1 LLFSKDLDII
11 IKILNLQGAFMKKRV
26 FVCIFIILLLFTSLL
41 FSASPKDPNSD
52 KRVDL
57 ITIDGAIGPITAR
70 IIGEVINSAVED
82 SAEAL
87 VVELNTPGG
96 LDESTRLITKKILNA
111 EVPVIVYVA
120 PSGSRAASAG
130 VFITLSAHI
139 AAMAPGT
146 NIGAAH
152 PVSIGGQIDSTM
164 QEKVTNDAVAYIKS
178 IANKRGKNP
187 EWAEKAVRQSISV
200 TEYEALKDSVIDL
213 VANNLRELLD
223 QIDGRKVNLP
233 SGEKILNTKGAEV
246 KRVEIGWKDKILETI
261 SNPTIAYILFTLAMW
276 GLFFEL
282 SNPGSILPGVV
293 GGICL
298 ILAFF
303 AFQTLPINYAGIL
316 LMILA
321 VILFIAEV
329 KVVSHGLLTIGGIIS
344 MIFGSLM
351 LINSPEPYMRVS
363 LVVVLTVVLGTSLFF
378 IFAVGLGIKAQMKKV
393 TTGDKGLIGMIG
405 VARTEIKP
413 EGYVFI
419 HGELWKA
426 ECDPQTG
433 GIEKGEKVKVIG
445 IENLML
451 KVTKI

>member
-1 LLFSKDLDII
+1 
-11 IKILNLQGAFMKKRV
+11 MKKRI
-26 FVCIFIILLLFTSLL
+26 FVYIFIILLSFTCLL
-41 FSASPKDPNSD
+41 FSASPGDPDSD
-52 KRVDL
+52 KRVYL

-82 SAEAL
+82 NAEAL

-152 PVSIGGQIDSTM
+152 PVSIGGQIDSIM
-164 QEKVTNDAVAYIKS
+164 KEKVTNDAVAYIKT
-178 IANKRGKNP
+178 IANKRGRNP

-213 VANNLRELLD
+213 VANNLRELLNLV
-223 QIDGRKVNLP
+223 DGRKVNLP
-233 SGEKILNTKGAEV
+233 SGERTLNTMGAEV

-344 MIFGSLM
+344 MILGSLM

-363 LVVVLTVVLGTSLFF
+363 LVVVLTVVMGTALFL

-393 TTGDKGLIGMIG
+393 TTGDKGMIGMIG
-405 VARTEIKP
+405 VTRTEIKP

-419 HGELWKA
+419 HGEIWKA
-426 ECDPQTG
+426 ECDLSTG

>member
-1 LLFSKDLDII
+1 
-11 IKILNLQGAFMKKRV
+11 MRKRI
-26 FVCIFIILLLFTSLL
+26 FVYIFIILLSVTSLL
-41 FSASPKDPNSD
+41 FSTSPKDPNSD

-70 IIGEVINSAVED
+70 IIEEVINSAVED

-111 EVPVIVYVA
+111 EVPIIVYVA

-164 QEKVTNDAVAYIKS
+164 KEKVTNDAVAYIKT
-178 IANKRGKNP
+178 IANKRGRNP

-233 SGEKILNTKGAEV
+233 SGEKILNTKGAGV
-246 KRVEIGWKDKILETI
+246 RRVEISWKDKILETI
-261 SNPTIAYILFTLAMW
+261 SNPTIAYILFTLGMW

-344 MIFGSLM
+344 MILGSLM

-363 LVVVLTVVLGTSLFF
+363 LVVVLTVVMGTTLFL

-393 TTGDKGLIGMIG
+393 TTGDKGMIGMTG

-419 HGELWKA
+419 HGEIWKA
-426 ECDPQTG
+426 ECDPLTG

>member
-11 IKILNLQGAFMKKRV
+11 VRILNLRGTFMKKRV
-26 FVCIFIILLLFTSLL
+26 FVYTFIILLSFTCLL
-41 FSASPKDPNSD
+41 FSTSPGDTDSHN
-52 KRVDL
+52 RVDL

-164 QEKVTNDAVAYIKS
+164 QEKVTNDAVAYIKT
-178 IANKRGKNP
+178 IANKRGRNP

-223 QIDGRKVNLP
+223 RVDGRKVNLP
-233 SGEKILNTKGAEV
+233 SGEKILNTKSAEV
-246 KRVEIGWKDKILETI
+246 KRIGIGWKDKILETI

-363 LVVVLTVVLGTSLFF
+363 LVVVLTVVMGTALFF

-393 TTGDKGLIGMIG
+393 TTGDKGMIGMIG

-426 ECDPQTG
+426 ECGPQTG
-433 GIEKGEKVKVIG
+433 GIEKGEKVKVVG

>member
-1 LLFSKDLDII
+1 
-11 IKILNLQGAFMKKRV
+11 MKKRV
-26 FVCIFIILLLFTSLL
+26 FVYIFIILLSFTSLL
-41 FSASPKDPNSD
+41 FSTSPKDPNSD
-52 KRVDL
+52 KRVYL

-152 PVSIGGQIDSTM
+152 PVSIGGQIDSIM
-164 QEKVTNDAVAYIKS
+164 KEKVTNDAVAYIKT
-178 IANKRGKNP
+178 IANKRGRNP

-200 TEYEALKDSVIDL
+200 TEYEALKDNVIDI

-233 SGEKILNTKGAEV
+233 SGEKTLNTKSAEV
-246 KRVEIGWKDKILETI
+246 KRVDIGWKDKILETI
-261 SNPTIAYILFTLAMW
+261 SNPTIAYILFTLGMW

-293 GGICL
+293 GAICL
-298 ILAFF
+298 ILAF
-303 AFQTLPINYAGIL
+303 LP
-316 LMILA
+316 
-321 VILFIAEV
+321 FRPCQ
-329 KVVSHGLLTIGGIIS
+329 LT
-344 MIFGSLM
+344 MPAYF
-351 LINSPEPYMRVS
+351 
-363 LVVVLTVVLGTSLFF
+363 
-378 IFAVGLGIKAQMKKV
+378 
-393 TTGDKGLIGMIG
+393 
-405 VARTEIKP
+405 
-413 EGYVFI
+413 
-419 HGELWKA
+419 
-426 ECDPQTG
+426 
-433 GIEKGEKVKVIG
+433 
-445 IENLML
+445 
-451 KVTKI
+451 

>member
-1 LLFSKDLDII
+1 
-11 IKILNLQGAFMKKRV
+11 MKKRV
-26 FVCIFIILLLFTSLL
+26 FGGIFIIWLSFTSLQ
-41 FSASPKDPNSD
+41 FSATPMELNSD

-70 IIGEVINSAVED
+70 IIEEAINSAAVD

-178 IANKRGKNP
+178 IANKRGRNP
-187 EWAEKAVRQSISV
+187 EWAAKAVRQSISV
-200 TEYEALKDSVIDL
+200 TEYEALKDSVIDI
-213 VANNLRELLD
+213 VANNLRDLLD
-223 QIDGRKVNLP
+223 QVDGRKVDLP
-233 SGEKILNTKGAEV
+233 SGEKTLNTRSAEV
-246 KRVEIGWKDKILETI
+246 NRVEIGWKDKILETI

-329 KVVSHGLLTIGGIIS
+329 KVVSHGLLTIGGVIS

-351 LINSPEPYMRVS
+351 LINSPDPYMRVS
-363 LVVVLTVVLGTSLFF
+363 LVVVLTVVLGTALFF
-378 IFAVGLGIKAQMKKV
+378 IFAVGLGLKAQRKKV
-393 TTGDKGLIGMIG
+393 TTGDKGIIGMIG

-419 HGELWKA
+419 HGEIWKA
-426 ECDPQTG
+426 ECDLSAG

>member
-1 LLFSKDLDII
+1 
-11 IKILNLQGAFMKKRV
+11 MKKRI
-26 FVCIFIILLLFTSLL
+26 FVYIFIILLSFTGLL
-41 FSASPKDPNSD
+41 FSASPRDPDSD
-52 KRVDL
+52 NRVDL

-70 IIGEVINSAVED
+70 IIGEAINSAVED

-152 PVSIGGQIDSTM
+152 PVSIGGQIDSIM
-164 QEKVTNDAVAYIKS
+164 KEKVTNDAVAYIKT
-178 IANKRGKNP
+178 IANKRGRNP

-213 VANNLRELLD
+213 VANNLRELLNLV
-223 QIDGRKVNLP
+223 DGRKVNLP
-233 SGEKILNTKGAEV
+233 SGEKILNTRGAEV

-344 MIFGSLM
+344 MILGSLM

-363 LVVVLTVVLGTSLFF
+363 LVVVLTVVMGTALFF

-393 TTGDKGLIGMIG
+393 TTGDKGMIGMIG
-405 VARTEIKP
+405 VTRTEIKP